1 MEFLKNENGIR
12 YFEVPLDKDGAVRS
26 WFSTRSSEKE
36 ADDGNLDEPFLSVLS
51 NKGVD
56 TARIVSLK
64 QVHGN
69 GVIIVRDEML
79 AGKIEN
85 AIGIGDALISGLW
98 NTPLVIKVADCQSL
112 QLWDPSSGAIA
123 NIHCGWRSGAK
134 NIITLTV
141 AKLIKLYGFKPDMA
155 KAVLMPSIGR
165 ENYQVGNDVY
175 RAYVDNIDGTEKF
188 FDRQR
193 DGSWLFDLRGM
204 ALDLLKRTGIRDES
218 ISNIDLC
225 TFKNSDLFYSFRR
238 DGKSTGR
245 MLAVIE
251 KNNKFN

>member
-1 MEFLKNENGIR
+1 MEFLKTESGIR
-12 YFEVPLDKDGAVRS
+12 YFEVPLDESGTVKS
-26 WFSTRSSEKE
+26 WFSTRSGEKKPDSE
-36 ADDGNLDEPFLSVLS
+36 NLDGPFLSVLF
-51 NKGVD
+51 NKGVE

-69 GVIIVRDEML
+69 EVITVKDEML
-79 AGKIEN
+79 PGKIVS
-85 AIGIGDALISGLW
+85 AIGIGDALISGMGH
-98 NTPLVIKVADCQSL
+98 TPLVIKVADCLSL

-141 AKLIKLYGFKPDMA
+141 AKMIKLYGFKPDTAMA
-155 KAVLMPSIGR
+155 TLMPSISR

-175 RAYVDNIDGTEKF
+175 RAYVDNIEGMEIF
-188 FDRQR
+188 FDQQR
-193 DGSWLFDLRGM
+193 DGLWLFDLRGM
-204 ALDLLKRTGIRDES
+204 ALDLLKRTGIRDEN
-218 ISNIDLC
+218 ILNIDLC

-245 MLAVIE
+245 MLAVIA
-251 KNNKFN
+251 KNN